1 MALAL
6 DQVRAGLCE
15 RRGERG
21 VRGEHGAPHL
31 AAGGQPHHRMRRTP
45 PTPRIGNIAK
55 RECHMVISHG
65 KIACCPS
72 STIFTP

>member
-6 DQVRAGLCE
+6 DQVRAGLCQ

-31 AAGGQPHHRMRRTP
+31 AAGGQPHHRLRRTP
-45 PTPRIGNIAK
+45 PTPRIGNLAK
-55 RECHMVISHG
+55 RECHIHWLNRML
-65 KIACCPS
+65 AY
-72 STIFTP
+72 FLLDFAERA